1 MKSRAA
7 IFALILLIGYSLL
20 LGYWMLWGFGRTT
33 QPDYS
38 YNLVPFIT
46 ITSYFPIRTMS
57 SWINIVGN
65 IAVFMPFGML
75 LPIAFRIRYL
85 KSLGFFLAGLCLLEA
100 TQLLSRRGS
109 LDVDDIILNSVG
121 FTLGYGLLCFI
132 KKWKSTW
139 TY

>member
-1 MKSRAA
+1 MKSRVT
-7 IFALILLIGYSLL
+7 IPALILLIGYSLL

-33 QPDYS
+33 QPGYR

-65 IAVFMPFGML
+65 IAVFMPFGVL
-75 LPIAFRIRYL
+75 LPLAFRIRFL
-85 KSLGFFLAGLCLLEA
+85 KSLGFFLAGLCLLEV

-121 FTLGYGLLCFI
+121 FTLGYGLFCFI
-132 KKWKSTW
+132 MKWKSAR